1 VDEDDDA
8 VLEVR
13 ESELEELLD
22 AVRQAERA
30 RAVRIV
36 LEEGGEIAGELCGMI
51 CAEIDG
57 QE

>member
-1 VDEDDDA
+1 VDEEHDA
-8 VLEVR
+8 QVMMR
-13 ESELEELLD
+13 ESELEELLG

-51 CAEIDG
+51 CAEIAEDG
-57 QE
+57 